1 MFGQLSRRELLRACA
16 VAGVGGLAGCA
27 ADNGDDSEGPLD
39 EEETDAEVVVYWFWG
54 DGCPVC
60 ADQRSFIE
68 SLDEQ
73 DNVDVV
79 ALEVF
84 NDDANQRRF
93 GEFIDAYGIQQEAVP
108 TIVVGDS
115 YWVGDSSAIRS
126 AIESK
131 VDSCRDTE
139 CEILVG

>member
-1 MFGQLSRRELLRACA
+1 MFGQLSRRELLRAGV

-27 ADNGDDSEGPLD
+27 ADDGDEGALD
-39 EEETDAEVVVYWFWG
+39 EEETGADVVVYWFWG

-68 SLDEQ
+68 SLDDQ
-73 DNVDVV
+73 DDVDVV

-84 NDDANQRRF
+84 NDDANQQRF

-131 VDSCRDTE
+131 VDSCRETE
-139 CEILVG
+139 CEILVS